1 MTFQF
6 DIFFC
11 FAYIYDFFADM
22 YVSILGLYGLVWKE
36 SLPAQSSEDLFS
48 EIESLKE
55 LPKSALED

>member
-48 EIESLKE
+48 EIESLN
-55 LPKSALED
+55 